1 MRYDIGM
8 RKRGAA
14 RTAEPN
20 IAEIGALIGD
30 AGRASMLLALLDG
43 RDLAASELALRAGL
57 SPQAATAHLKKLV
70 AAGMLRA
77 RDAGRHRFFCLA
89 SAEIGHAIET
99 LAAIAAPARIVAL
112 DQSTAFERMRLA
124 RSCYDHLA
132 GRLGVGVTDRLI
144 ERGAIAQ
151 RGTDFV
157 LGARANAVFSAFG
170 IDLEEAHESR
180 RAFARVCTDWT
191 ERRPHLAGSLGAAVL
206 ELFLRKRWVTRNAKD
221 RTLHVTPDG
230 ARALQTNFDLPW

>member
-8 RKRGAA
+8 LKRRAT
-14 RTAEPN
+14 RSAEPN

-30 AGRASMLLALLDG
+30 PGRATMLLALLDG

-70 AAGMLRA
+70 AAGMLAA
-77 RDAGRHRFFCLA
+77 RDAGRHRFFRLA
-89 SAEIGHAIET
+89 SPEIGHAIET
-99 LAAIAAPARIVAL
+99 LATIAAPARIVAL
-112 DQSTAFERMRLA
+112 DQSTALERLRLA

-132 GRLGVGVTDRLI
+132 GRLGVGITDRLI
-144 ERGAIAQ
+144 ERGAIAR
-151 RGTDFV
+151 RGADFA
-157 LGARANAVFSAFG
+157 LGSRARAVFTELG
-170 IDLEEAHESR
+170 IDLDEAREHR

-206 ELFLRKRWVTRNAKD
+206 ELFLRRRWVTRNAND
-221 RTLHVTPDG
+221 RALQITPEG
-230 ARALQTNFDLPW
+230 ARALRATFDLAW